1 MRYMELEPSAPEQL
15 DLKGKRLLVFIVAY
29 NAETTLEKVLGRIP
43 ASLHSGDV
51 EVLIIDD
58 SSKDATFRNGL
69 RYQQSHS
76 AFKITILRTPENQ
89 GYGGNQKLGYRYAID
104 NNFDFVAL
112 VHGDGQYAPEELP
125 NLIVPLVANDADAV
139 FGSRMIHKAAAR
151 AGGMPLYKWL
161 GNQILTAFQN
171 RMLRTQLSEFHS
183 GYRLYSTAALAQIP
197 FEKNTNDF
205 HFDTEIIIQ
214 FVLKQLRIAELPI
227 PTYYGDEIC
236 HVNGIK
242 YAWDVFKTMF
252 RARLHQMNLFF
263 DRKFDVN
270 PPEETYDVKL
280 GFASSH
286 TAAINAAR
294 PTGHVLDIG
303 CGQGYVAAEFVKKGC
318 RVTGMDRY
326 IPRENEGPPG
336 VEFIRWDLDRQEFP
350 VNVSQFDQIFMLDII
365 EHLKAPEDFMD
376 ELRFA
381 TGCKRP
387 ELVMTTANIGFGAT
401 RLMLLFGQF
410 NYGKKGILDAT
421 HTRLFTFRSMQEL
434 LKQCGYKVIEM
445 RGIPA
450 PFPKALG
457 DNFLSRSLLTLNS
470 ALIRLSRGLFS
481 YQIFV
486 RAQALPTVHNLLSET
501 VLTSGKLRDSALA
514 RHRAQPAAPAAGGRV
529 NSALDVALR

>member
-1 MRYMELEPSAPEQL
+1 MRLDELELAGRASR
-15 DLKGKRLLVFIVAY
+15 DLRGKRVLIFVVAY
-29 NAETTLEKVLGRIP
+29 NAETTIEKVLSRIP
-43 ASLHSGDV
+43 QSLRNSDV

-58 SSKDATFRNGL
+58 SSQDDTFKQGL
-69 RYQQSHS
+69 RYQQNNS
-76 AFKITILRTPENQ
+76 AFKITVLRTPENQ

-104 NNFDFVAL
+104 HDFDFVAL
-112 VHGDGQYAPEELP
+112 LHGDGQYAPEELP
-125 NLIVPLVANDADAV
+125 ALLAPLMAGEADAV
-139 FGSRMIHKAAAR
+139 FGSRMIDKRAAR
-151 AGGMPLYKWL
+151 IGGMPLYKWV

-171 RMLRTQLSEFHS
+171 RMLGTALSEFHS
-183 GYRLYSTAALAQIP
+183 GYRIYSTAALRQIP
-197 FEKNTNDF
+197 FERNTNNF

-214 FVLKQLRIAELPI
+214 LVLKNLRIAELPI

-236 HVNGIK
+236 HVNGMK
-242 YAWDVFKTMF
+242 YALDVFKAML

-286 TAAINAAR
+286 TAAIDAAH
-294 PTGHVLDIG
+294 PGGHVLDIG
-303 CGQGYVAAEFVKKGC
+303 CGQGYVAAELRDKGC

-326 IPRENEGPPG
+326 IPAPLEGPDG
-336 VEFIRWDLDRQEFP
+336 VDFIRWDLDRKEFP

-365 EHLKAPEDFMD
+365 EHLKTPEEFMD

-387 ELVMTTANIGFGAT
+387 EVVMTTANIGFFAT
-401 RLMLLFGQF
+401 RLMLLFGHF

-421 HTRLFTFRSMQEL
+421 HTRLFTFRSMREL
-434 LKQCGYKVIEM
+434 LKQCGYNLIEM

-457 DNFLSRSLLTLNS
+457 DNFVSRLLLALNS
-470 ALIRLSRGLFS
+470 GLIRLSRGLFS

-486 RAQALPTVHNLLSET
+486 RAQAMPTVHNLLHET
-501 VLTSGKLRDSALA
+501 IDTSADLRRL
-514 RHRAQPAAPAAGGRV
+514 GLV
-529 NSALDVALR
+529 